1 MTQNKLPVFS
11 SGKPIASELG
21 AEKLNAF
28 VSYVKS
34 ITPIAGNG
42 LKMTRTP
49 DGMVIDTL
57 AGQYVVGAFDNP
69 YTLASCHFASFVTTA
84 TGGGGTYGPWGGVSD
99 AATATYGNIPTGFS
113 LESMQVDEWHR
124 ERNPRQPFAVSGFD
138 KGDESRGVIAPFVRA
153 YDGFYSISATGF
165 RTFITGQYTGG
176 PVFGLARR
184 TPMFD
189 LRGVL
194 VSISPEVLLG
204 SGYGAYT
211 AQYELGTCRHAS
223 SLSGPNGATGP
234 WGGSIDAIT
243 AGFINGI
250 YVDQWNRDRAPL
262 TAIGN
267 LQSFGVSGPLVRVVS
282 GLSMWSAGISNY
294 VFTSPSGPTH
304 KTYARSAQYDCRGM
318 LVSIGEE
325 TLIDDEGVLENPY
338 LIGRQK
344 YGSSTSGAGGII
356 GPWGGTTDTTAGV
369 SVSTAWADEWNRNR
383 PPSNTSNIQTFGV
396 SGDIIRA
403 NVSSGGV
410 QLFSRSMSFDARGN
424 CVGIY
429 PETLIATITGGSGSG
444 NLPLN
449 IYDVSTGSIAKFS
462 AYNGTFG
469 ENAEAT
475 AGDSVPKLNGTRIDG
490 SPTPTLSVTA
500 GDKVVYL
507 AVSVNS
513 SGSITGV
520 VYGVT
525 TGINPP
531 TSTTAALYVK
541 IANISPGIIGGSWAV
556 GIVDP
561 QNVRGSQ
568 TYELCGGDEHLYV
581 LS

>member
-1 MTQNKLPVFS
+1 
-11 SGKPIASELG
+11 
-21 AEKLNAF
+21 
-28 VSYVKS
+28 
-34 ITPIAGNG
+34 
-42 LKMTRTP
+42 
-49 DGMVIDTL
+49 MVIDTL

-165 RTFITGQYTGG
+165 RTFITGTYTGG

-243 AGFINGI
+243 AGFVNGI

-267 LQSFGVSGPLVRVVS
+267 LQSFGVSGPFLRVVS
-282 GLSMWSAGISNY
+282 GLSLYSPGISAY
-294 VFTSPSGPTH
+294 VFTSPSGPINQL
-304 KTYARSAQYDCRGM
+304 YARSAQHDCRGM
-318 LVSIGEE
+318 LIGISEE
-325 TLIDDEGVLENPY
+325 KLINDVGVLQNPY
-338 LIGRQK
+338 ILGSLK
-344 YGSSTSGAGGII
+344 YGSSMEGSPTTGYFGGTT
-356 GPWGGTTDTTAGV
+356 GPWGGSGDTTAGV
-369 SVSTAWADEWNRNR
+369 SADSAFQDEWHRDR
-383 PPSNTSNIQTFGV
+383 PPSNTAGIQTFGV
-396 SGDIIRA
+396 TGS
-403 NVSSGGV
+403 
-410 QLFSRSMSFDARGN
+410 LYRSVGTTASNPTDGFIYNIYTRSLSFDARGSL
-424 CVGIY
+424 VFISK
-429 PETLIATITGGSGSG
+429 EVKSTITG
-444 NLPLN
+444 
-449 IYDVSTGSIAKFS
+449 
-462 AYNGTFG
+462 
-469 ENAEAT
+469 
-475 AGDSVPKLNGTRIDG
+475 R
-490 SPTPTLSVTA
+490 
-500 GDKVVYL
+500 
-507 AVSVNS
+507 
-513 SGSITGV
+513 
-520 VYGVT
+520 
-525 TGINPP
+525 
-531 TSTTAALYVK
+531 AA
-541 IANISPGIIGGSWAV
+541 
-556 GIVDP
+556 DP
-561 QNVRGSQ
+561 I
-568 TYELCGGDEHLYV
+568 
-581 LS
+581 

>member
-165 RTFITGQYTGG
+165 RTFITGTYTGG

-243 AGFINGI
+243 TGFVNGI

-267 LQSFGVSGPLVRVVS
+267 LQSFGVSGPFLRVVS
-282 GLSMWSAGISNY
+282 GLSLYSPGISAY
-294 VFTSPSGPTH
+294 VFTSPSGPINQI
-304 KTYARSAQYDCRGM
+304 YARSAQHDCRGM
-318 LVSIGEE
+318 LIGISEE
-325 TLIDDEGVLENPY
+325 TLINDVGVLQNPY
-338 LIGRQK
+338 ILGGQK
-344 YGSSTSGAGGII
+344 YGSAMDGSPANTT
-356 GPWGGTTDTTAGV
+356 GPWGGVSDGIAGV
-369 SVSTAWADEWNRNR
+369 ATDSAFQDEWHRDR
-383 PPSNTSNIQTFGV
+383 PPSNTAGIQTFGV
-396 SGDIIRA
+396 TGS
-403 NVSSGGV
+403 
-410 QLFSRSMSFDARGN
+410 LYRSVGTTESNPTEGFIYNIYTRSLSFDARGSL
-424 CVGIY
+424 VFISK
-429 PETLIATITGGSGSG
+429 EVKSTITGRAAV
-444 NLPLN
+444 LP
-449 IYDVSTGSIAKFS
+449 
-462 AYNGTFG
+462 
-469 ENAEAT
+469 
-475 AGDSVPKLNGTRIDG
+475 
-490 SPTPTLSVTA
+490 
-500 GDKVVYL
+500 
-507 AVSVNS
+507 
-513 SGSITGV
+513 
-520 VYGVT
+520 
-525 TGINPP
+525 
-531 TSTTAALYVK
+531 
-541 IANISPGIIGGSWAV
+541 
-556 GIVDP
+556 
-561 QNVRGSQ
+561 
-568 TYELCGGDEHLYV
+568 
-581 LS
+581 

>member
-42 LKMTRTP
+42 LAMTRTP
-49 DGMVIDTL
+49 DGMVIDML

-69 YTLASCHFASFVTTA
+69 YTLASCHFASLVTTA

-124 ERNPRQPFAVSGFD
+124 ERNPRQPFAVTGFD

-165 RTFITGQYTGG
+165 RTFITGTYTGG

-211 AQYELGTCRHAS
+211 AQYELGTCRYGS
-223 SLSGPNGATGP
+223 SFSGPNGVTGP

-243 AGFINGI
+243 AGFVNGPYI
-250 YVDQWNRDRAPL
+250 DQWHRDRAPL

-267 LQSFGVSGPLVRVVS
+267 LQSFGVSGPFVRVVS
-282 GLSMWSAGISNY
+282 GLSLWSPGISAY
-294 VFTSPSGPTH
+294 VFTSPSGPINQI
-304 KTYARSAQYDCRGM
+304 YARSAQHDCRGM
-318 LVSIGEE
+318 LLSIGEE
-325 TLIDDEGVLENPY
+325 KLINDVGVIQNPY
-338 LIGRQK
+338 ILGGQK
-344 YGSSTSGAGGII
+344 YGSSMDGSPAITL
-356 GPWGGTTDTTAGV
+356 GPWGGVSDGIAGV
-369 SVSTAWADEWNRNR
+369 ATDSAFQDEWHRDR
-383 PPSNTSNIQTFGV
+383 PPSNTAGVQTFGV
-396 SGDIIRA
+396 TGSLFRS
-403 NVSSGGV
+403 VGGV
-410 QLFSRSMSFDARGN
+410 SNSPTNGYVYNIYTRSLSFDARGSL
-424 CVGIY
+424 VFISK
-429 PETLIATITGGSGSG
+429 EVKTTITGS
-444 NLPLN
+444 L
-449 IYDVSTGSIAKFS
+449 
-462 AYNGTFG
+462 GT
-469 ENAEAT
+469 
-475 AGDSVPKLNGTRIDG
+475 
-490 SPTPTLSVTA
+490 
-500 GDKVVYL
+500 
-507 AVSVNS
+507 
-513 SGSITGV
+513 
-520 VYGVT
+520 
-525 TGINPP
+525 NPP
-531 TSTTAALYVK
+531 
-541 IANISPGIIGGSWAV
+541 
-556 GIVDP
+556 
-561 QNVRGSQ
+561 
-568 TYELCGGDEHLYV
+568 
-581 LS
+581 

>member
-42 LKMTRTP
+42 LAMTRTP
-49 DGMVIDTL
+49 DGMVIDML

-124 ERNPRQPFAVSGFD
+124 ERNPRQPFAVTGFD

-243 AGFINGI
+243 AGFVNGAYI
-250 YVDQWNRDRAPL
+250 DQWNRDRAPL

-267 LQSFGVSGPLVRVVS
+267 LQSFGVSGPFLRVVS
-282 GLSMWSAGISNY
+282 GLSLWSPGVSAF
-294 VFTSPSGPTH
+294 VFTSPSGPINQI
-304 KTYARSAQYDCRGM
+304 YARSAQHDCRGM
-318 LVSIGEE
+318 LIGIGEE
-325 TLIDDEGVLENPY
+325 KLINDVGVLQNPY
-338 LIGRQK
+338 ILGGQK
-344 YGSSTSGAGGII
+344 YGSSMDGSPAITI
-356 GPWGGTTDTTAGV
+356 GPWGGVSDGITGVATDSAFQ
-369 SVSTAWADEWNRNR
+369 DEWHRDR
-383 PPSNTSNIQTFGV
+383 PPSNTAGIQTFGV
-396 SGDIIRA
+396 TGSLYRS
-403 NVSSGGV
+403 VGGV
-410 QLFSRSMSFDARGN
+410 SNSPTDGYVYNIYTRSLSFDARGSL
-424 CVGIY
+424 VFISK
-429 PETLIATITGGSGSG
+429 EIKSTITGRG
-444 NLPLN
+444 PE
-449 IYDVSTGSIAKFS
+449 IA
-462 AYNGTFG
+462 
-469 ENAEAT
+469 
-475 AGDSVPKLNGTRIDG
+475 
-490 SPTPTLSVTA
+490 
-500 GDKVVYL
+500 
-507 AVSVNS
+507 
-513 SGSITGV
+513 
-520 VYGVT
+520 
-525 TGINPP
+525 
-531 TSTTAALYVK
+531 
-541 IANISPGIIGGSWAV
+541 
-556 GIVDP
+556 
-561 QNVRGSQ
+561 
-568 TYELCGGDEHLYV
+568 
-581 LS
+581 